1 MNRIIKKVLKS
12 VMKDCTKANID
23 TEITENTIIG
33 LRPMTSDIAPKNNMA
48 MANVKVVEDKAK
60 LAIVSLT

>member
-1 MNRIIKKVLKS
+1 
-12 VMKDCTKANID
+12 MKDCTKDNIE

-48 MANVKVVEDKAK
+48 MAKVKVVEDKAK